1 MKWGLELLKHQTIHN
16 MAFNAVRFFSA
27 LEVPTVGPG
36 CELIL
41 VAWRF
46 KTPENIG
53 GVMRLA
59 GNLGVK
65 RVVAVESHIGNV
77 NWDKLK
83 RVARTAF
90 DCTDL
95 VRVPE
100 AEVWQAI
107 PNDYAKVALE
117 TAPSSQNIFKTVLP
131 QKMALFLGNEQAG
144 LPVYLV
150 ERCDL
155 CLHIPLAGG
164 VRSMNVAQ
172 AATVAAFE
180 WYRQH
185 S

>member
-1 MKWGLELLKHQTIHN
+1 MVY
-16 MAFNAVRFFSA
+16 NAVRFFGA
-27 LEVPTVGPG
+27 HHVPPVGEG

-65 RVVAVESHIGNV
+65 KVVAVESHIGNV
-77 NWDKLK
+77 SWDKLK

-90 DCTDL
+90 AHTEME
-95 VRVPE
+95 RVPE
-100 AEVWQAI
+100 ADVLQVI
-107 PNDYAKVALE
+107 PHGHVKVALE
-117 TAPSSQNIFKTVLP
+117 TAQNSQNIFKAALP
-131 QKMALFLGNEQAG
+131 SKMVLFLGNEQAG

-150 ERCDL
+150 EQCDL
-155 CLHIPLAGG
+155 CVHIPLTGN
-164 VRSMNVAQ
+164 VKSMNVAQ

-185 S
+185 SGV